1 MAAAVLSPGR
11 DGNWQR
17 KERTDETFQAQEQ
30 VGPCSGHHRGGYRQR
45 RPAPPDQGD
54 SRRYRR
60 SSCRDG
66 RKRRSL
72 FHPAP
77 GRIMKL
83 VTVAV
88 FGLGYVLG
96 SRAGRE
102 RYEQIR
108 ELAHTAFK
116 NFEASGML
124 QRLETYRARLE
135 AQSGAG
141 RSKT

>member
-1 MAAAVLSPGR
+1 
-11 DGNWQR
+11 
-17 KERTDETFQAQEQ
+17 
-30 VGPCSGHHRGGYRQR
+30 
-45 RPAPPDQGD
+45 
-54 SRRYRR
+54 
-60 SSCRDG
+60 
-66 RKRRSL
+66 
-72 FHPAP
+72 
-77 GRIMKL
+77 MKL